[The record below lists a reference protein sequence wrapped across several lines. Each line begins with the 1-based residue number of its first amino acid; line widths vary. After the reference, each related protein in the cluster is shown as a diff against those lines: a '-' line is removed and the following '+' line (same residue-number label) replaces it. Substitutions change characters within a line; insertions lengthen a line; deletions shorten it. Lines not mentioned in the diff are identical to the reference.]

1 MDALAFLRTDHESVL
16 GMIETLERGRGT
28 SAADLEARK
37 DLATSLVMAASQ
49 HEAVEEQYFWPE
61 VRRALPDGDELAD
74 HALRQ
79 EDSAKHLLQKI
90 DSTEAGSAEFERA
103 LNLFIVGV
111 REHIE
116 FEQNQVWP
124 RMRQSSPAQ
133 TLDEL
138 GDRMALAKKTAPTRP
153 HPATPSTGGA
163 QKSAGLA
170 AAVLD
175 KARDLLT
182 GRRSH
187 QPPDPPPT

>member
-16 GMIETLERGRGT
+16 GMIETLERSRGT

-124 RMRQSSPAQ
+124 RMRQSAPAQ

-175 KARDLLT
+175 KARDLLS

>member
-124 RMRQSSPAQ
+124 RMRQSA
-133 TLDEL
+133 
-138 GDRMALAKKTAPTRP
+138 
-153 HPATPSTGGA
+153 PATDP
-163 QKSAGLA
+163 
-170 AAVLD
+170 
-175 KARDLLT
+175 
-182 GRRSH
+182 RR
-187 QPPDPPPT
+187 TR

>member
-90 DSTEAGSAEFERA
+90 DNTEAGSAEFERA

-124 RMRQSSPAQ
+124 RMRQSAPAQ

-153 HPATPSTGGA
+153 RPATPSTGGA

-175 KARDLLT
+175 KARDLLS

-187 QPPDPPPT
+187 QPPEQPPT